1 MPFSEGAARTL
12 DQVKSK
18 EFQKIDLTGA
28 EPLVNL
34 MTRQTRDSS
43 NQESVL
49 VHLGLQIG
57 LNFVPARKAET
68 AFAETTARQ
77 AVIFAGRRD

>member
-1 MPFSEGAARTL
+1 LTRDSEPR
-12 DQVKSK
+12 
-18 EFQKIDLTGA
+18 QKIPKNRFDEA
-28 EPLVNL
+28 APLGNFK
-34 MTRQTRDSS
+34 TRQTRDSS

-77 AVIFAGRRD
+77 AVIFAGPRD

>member
-57 LNFVPARKAET
+57 LNFVPASKTET
-68 AFAETTARQ
+68 RLRP
-77 AVIFAGRRD
+77 AVAGRGRP

>member
-1 MPFSEGAARTL
+1 MKIS
-12 DQVKSK
+12 
-18 EFQKIDLTGA
+18 QKNRIFAVDGRPWFAILT
-28 EPLVNL
+28 
-34 MTRQTRDSS
+34 TRQTRNSS

-57 LNFVPARKAET
+57 LNFVPASKTDTRLRPA
-68 AFAETTARQ
+68 AAGLRQ

>member
-1 MPFSEGAARTL
+1 M
-12 DQVKSK
+12 
-18 EFQKIDLTGA
+18 QKIDLTGA
-28 EPLVNL
+28 TPLVNF

-57 LNFVPARKAET
+57 LNFVPASKTDTRLRPA
-68 AFAETTARQ
+68 AAGLRR